1 MQHSCLV
8 APEDKE
14 EAKKEAIA
22 AGKQFTEEL
31 SKALGLKEEAEAETD
46 EKKVPA
52 GVDIDSDGNVEID
65 ECEETKHHGMHR

>member
-14 EAKKEAIA
+14 EAKKGGHCCRQAVYGRTFQGI
-22 AGKQFTEEL
+22 GTE
-31 SKALGLKEEAEAETD
+31 GGGRETD

-52 GVDIDSDGNVEID
+52 GVDIDSG
-65 ECEETKHHGMHR
+65 R